1 MTLLTLLLWMAIAPP
16 RLFDIL
22 PAKAMNAG
30 PGETERVA
38 ISFAS
43 VESIAE
49 LRSGDLIQMPV
60 GFELS
65 DYEIVRVTSFM
76 PGTLSLTAKAAD
88 GSGSHIA
95 LTFQDGRVIGK
106 SQDFRQGR
114 LDFYAMD
121 EATGGAYRAK
131 TTYSELPILSCG
143 TVGDHS
149 GHAHSDGP
157 SRMSQIDLPDT
168 ETLRSA
174 AMNLQNATQ
183 DSVTID
189 LLMLYTTSAKEWA
202 ESNFQLQSIETAVAQ
217 AMNLSQQA
225 LDLSGL
231 AIKLRLVR
239 VRETTYVE
247 EGTSS
252 DITLRRLSARA
263 GDTANWGIPTG
274 QYGLL
279 DEAHTLRDQH
289 GADLVALL
297 ANVTDTGGIAWV
309 LNSHSGSPTIGFSV
323 NNIRQTHFTYTLIHE
338 IGHNM
343 GNLHGRTQTSQ
354 PASKLGGLNPYS
366 VGYRW
371 NATNG
376 NGYVTVMHYESS
388 GFARTPYFSSA
399 TAQVDGVSIGTAGQD
414 STSADNQRSMRNI
427 RRVIAANR
435 ATITGTPTLSVTDN
449 LVVDIP
455 KNGTR
460 EVMLDFTHS
469 GTADAMWRAQRV
481 YRQAASGKETA
492 SAPVVLY
499 ENGFEEEEGFQVGNF
514 GIRNGLRATNQA
526 VTFGVRSAN
535 PKSGAQHARFT
546 LVNGVASATNMFYD
560 SPQFEGASIGQ
571 FTFSFDINMASAAPT
586 RYDLYFRDNQSSDL
600 AGGFIIIPETL
611 PNGQQLGRIYTYR
624 RAGPDN
630 ALSFWSNTD
639 WLDAGHYVDYDRYNT
654 LSFKINPIDGT
665 IGYIFD
671 VPGQVPTDVG
681 AVTAPSFGGNRI
693 SSFTIVM
700 PNPSTA
706 DTRVDIDNIRLTQ
719 DYAYLPGFTLA
730 RDEGTVRPG
739 TTFQLPVTIDTDGLD
754 VGSTHVGFIDFATN
768 DGVKTS
774 RIQIN
779 VGEPTSIDRDADA
792 PLGTTLHAAYPN
804 PFNPSTMIRFTLD
817 AGRQTRL
824 SVYDILGREVA
835 VLVDGMMPAGAH
847 NATFDARNMASGV
860 YIVRLATAEGIQSR
874 TITLLR

>member
-1 MTLLTLLLWMAIAPP
+1 MTFLTLLLWLAITPP

-22 PAKAMNAG
+22 PAKAVNAG

-38 ISFAS
+38 ISFAPL
-43 VESIAE
+43 ESISE
-49 LRSGDLIQMPV
+49 LRSGDRIQMPV
-60 GFELS
+60 GFELAE
-65 DYEIVRVTSFM
+65 YEIVRVTSFV

-143 TVGDHS
+143 TVGDHE
-149 GHAHSDGP
+149 GHTHSDGP
-157 SRMSQIDLPDT
+157 SSMSQIELPDT

-174 AMNLQNATQ
+174 AMSLQNATQ

-189 LLMLYTTSAKEWA
+189 LLILYTTSAKEWA
-202 ESNFQLQSIETAVAQ
+202 EQNFQLQSIETAVAQ

-225 LDLSGL
+225 LDLSNL

-343 GNLHGRTQTSQ
+343 GNLHGRTQSSQ

-399 TAQVDGVSIGTAGQD
+399 TAQVDGVAIGAAGQD

-427 RRVIAANR
+427 RQVIAANR
-435 ATITGTPTLSVTDN
+435 ATITGTPTLAVTEN

-469 GTADAMWRAQRV
+469 GTTDAMWRAQRV
-481 YRQAASGKETA
+481 YRPATSGKETA

-499 ENGFEEEEGFQVGNF
+499 ENGFEVADGFPVGNF

-535 PKSGAQHARFT
+535 PKSGTQHARFAF
-546 LVNGVASATNMFYD
+546 VNGVSVGTNMFFD
-560 SPQFEGASIGQ
+560 SPQFEDASIGQ
-571 FTFSFDINMASAAPT
+571 FTFSFDIHMAASAPT
-586 RYDLYFRDNQSSDL
+586 RFDLYLRDNTSSDL
-600 AGGFIIIPETL
+600 AGGFIIVPETID
-611 PNGQQLGRIYTYR
+611 GQEKGRIYTYR

-639 WLDAGHYVDYDRYNT
+639 WGTNGALDYGRYNT
-654 LSFKINPIDGT
+654 LTFEIDPVTGT
-665 IGYIFD
+665 IRYRFD
-671 VPGQVPTDVG
+671 DKPVIE
-681 AVTAPSFGGNRI
+681 AASIGGNRI
-693 SSFTIVM
+693 NSFTIVM
-700 PNPSTA
+700 ANPSSP

-719 DYAYLPGFTLA
+719 NYTYLPGFTLSKA
-730 RDEGTVRPG
+730 QGTVRPG
-739 TTFQLPVTIDTDGLD
+739 TTYQLPVTIDTDGLD

-779 VGEPTSIDRDADA
+779 VGQPTSLDRDAET
-792 PLGTTLHAAYPN
+792 PFRTELHAAYPN
-804 PFNPSTMIRFTLD
+804 PFNPSTVIRYQVSGAHGGTPL
-817 AGRQTRL
+817 RL

-847 NATFDARNMASGV
+847 SATFDARNLASGV
-860 YIVRLATAEGIQSR
+860 YVVRLVTADGASTR
-874 TITLLR
+874 TISLLK

>member
-1 MTLLTLLLWMAIAPP
+1 MTFLTLLLWLAITPP

-22 PAKAMNAG
+22 PAKAMSAG

-38 ISFAS
+38 ISFAP
-43 VESIAE
+43 VETIAE
-49 LRSGDLIQMPV
+49 LRSGDIVQMPV
-60 GFELS
+60 GFELA
-65 DYEIVRVTSFM
+65 DYEILRVTSFI

-114 LDFYAMD
+114 LDLYAMD
-121 EATGGAYRAK
+121 EASGGAYRAK
-131 TTYSELPILSCG
+131 TTYSELPILGCG
-143 TVGDHS
+143 TAGDHAD
-149 GHAHSDGP
+149 HAHSDGP
-157 SRMSQIDLPDT
+157 SRMSQIALPDT

-174 AMNLQNATQ
+174 AMDIQSSGI

-189 LLMLYTTSAKEWA
+189 LLILYTTSAREWA
-202 ESNFQLQSIETAVAQ
+202 EQNFQLQSIETAVAQ

-225 LDLSGL
+225 LDLSNQ

-247 EGTSS
+247 EGTPS
-252 DITLRRLSARA
+252 DVTLRRLSARA
-263 GDTANWGIPTG
+263 GDTANWGIPSG
-274 QYGLL
+274 SYGLI

-343 GNLHGRTQTSQ
+343 GNLHGRTQSSQ

-399 TAQVDGVSIGTAGQD
+399 TAQVDGVSIGSAGQD

-427 RRVIAANR
+427 RRVLAANR
-435 ATITGTPTLSVTDN
+435 ATVTGTPTLAVTDN

-455 KNGTR
+455 KNATR

-469 GTADAMWRAQRV
+469 GTTDAMWRAQRV
-481 YRQAASGKETA
+481 YRPAASGKETA

-499 ENGFEEEEGFQVGNF
+499 DNGFEAEDGFPVGNF
-514 GIRNGLRATNQA
+514 GIRNGLRATNTA
-526 VTFGVRSAN
+526 VTYGVRAAN
-535 PKSGAQHARFT
+535 PKSGSQHARFAF
-546 LVNGVASATNMFYD
+546 VNGVSAGTNMFFD
-560 SPQFEGASIGQ
+560 SPQFEGGSIGHYR
-571 FTFSFDINMASAAPT
+571 FTFDINMAAGAPT
-586 RYDLYFRDNQSSDL
+586 RFDLYLRDNTSSDL
-600 AGGFIIIPETL
+600 AGGFIIIPDTVG
-611 PNGQQLGRIYTYR
+611 GQEKGRIYTYR

-639 WLDAGHYVDYDRYNT
+639 WGTNGSLDFGRYNT
-654 LSFKINPIDGT
+654 LTFEIDPVTGT
-665 IGYIFD
+665 IRY
-671 VPGQVPTDVG
+671 QVDDKQPIEAASV
-681 AVTAPSFGGNRI
+681 GGNRI

-700 PNPSTA
+700 ANPSSM

-719 DYAYLPGFTLA
+719 DFAYLPGFTLTQG
-730 RDEGTVRPG
+730 EGTVRPG
-739 TTFQLPVTIDTDGLD
+739 TTFRLPVTIDTDGLS
-754 VGSTHVGFIDFATN
+754 VGQTYVGFIDFATN
-768 DGVKTS
+768 DGLKTS

-779 VGEPTSIDRDADA
+779 VGEPVSVDRDEVSPNATR
-792 PLGTTLHAAYPN
+792 LLAAYPN
-804 PFNPSTMIRFTLD
+804 PFNPSTVIGFQLSVLGE
-817 AGRQTRL
+817 ARL
-824 SVYDILGREVA
+824 AVYDILGREVA
-835 VLVDGMMPAGAH
+835 VLVDGMMPAGSH
-847 NATFDARNMASGV
+847 SATFDGRTLSSGV
-860 YIVRLATAEGIQSR
+860 YIVRLVTAAGVQSK
-874 TITLLR
+874 TVTLLK